1 MKFKKDINKTLN
13 NEFYENLSIV
23 LQEDVLTNIIH
34 ANMKELRCGD
44 VGFGETKDE
53 KIQNMDK
60 TIKQIIQYI
69 FKNKTIEI
77 ERL

>member
-69 FKNKTIEI
+69 FKNKTIEN
-77 ERL
+77 EGL

>member
-44 VGFGETKDE
+44 VGFGKTKDE

-69 FKNKTIEI
+69 FKNKTIEN

>member
-1 MKFKKDINKTLN
+1 MIFKKDINKTLN

-69 FKNKTIEI
+69 FKNKTIEN

>member
-34 ANMKELRCGD
+34 ANMKELKCGD

-69 FKNKTIEI
+69 FKNKTIEN

>member
-69 FKNKTIEI
+69 FKNKTIEN